1 MQGMPQPKPATEP
14 KPLRGAPA
22 AKQRVWVGVRVSKTF
37 HRRILTECARRD
49 LSIQELLVAAMKW
62 LFETPRKDWSHA
74 DLTFYYEDSGLT
86 RKEAHELEAWSRL
99 WEKYIQKVPREK
111 IEVMEAA
118 MQWDLR
124 TLKSSRRKPAA
135 WKPVAPKEKG

>member
-1 MQGMPQPKPATEP
+1 MPQPK
-14 KPLRGAPA
+14 LRTGKRSKQGAPA
-22 AKQRVWVGVRVSKTF
+22 TKKRIWVGVRVARTF

-62 LFETPRKDWSHA
+62 FFETPREDWSHA
-74 DLTFYYEDSGLT
+74 DLRFHLEDSGLT
-86 RKEAHELEAWSRL
+86 RKEASELRAWSDL
-99 WEKYIQKVPREK
+99 WDTYIQKVPREK

-124 TLKSSRRKPAA
+124 TLKSSRRKPSTG
-135 WKPVAPKEKG
+135 KPAPPEEKG